1 MPGGT
6 RGPADNHLL
15 GSLGWAFT
23 GPGGSSGGRVAV
35 SPGGETIA
43 HRWVDTVRELSTQ
56 ASQDARRRPRCPG
69 GASTTFPP
77 GPPFWVPELRLCS
90 AHRWEGLAPQ
100 GRGVLPCLHQYS
112 RWSGVQG
119 RPGNFPEVIQGG
131 KPEAHKLNCW
141 LRKWLALLRTLRAAS
156 RPHAGLGNT
165 ALSTPPLVS
174 VLSERSVTKRS
185 CYWGFNFLIFFNL

>member
-35 SPGGETIA
+35 SPGGEIIA

-56 ASQDARRRPRCPG
+56 ASQDARQRPRCPG

-77 GPPFWVPELRLCS
+77 RPLFLSCICS
-90 AHRWEGLAPQ
+90 AHRWEGPAPQ
-100 GRGVLPCLHQYS
+100 GRGVPPCLHQYS
-112 RWSGVQG
+112 CWAEVQG
-119 RPGNFPEVIQGG
+119 RPGKFPEVIQGCES
-131 KPEAHKLNCW
+131 EAHKLNCW
-141 LRKWLALLRTLRAAS
+141 LRKWLALLRTPREAS
-156 RPHAGLGNT
+156 RPHAGLGST
-165 ALSTPPLVS
+165 ALSTSPLVS
-174 VLSERSVTKRS
+174 VLSEQCHQMVMLL
-185 CYWGFNFLIFFNL
+185 GF